1 MTNDTLLESSYA
13 SLFEFAKKIANLQN
27 IFGKIQLYCIMLAKK
42 CKKLYFIYFSKA
54 LPLDPPPAGVNQT
67 KISRVPLYIG
77 SAPIF

>member
-13 SLFEFAKKIANLQN
+13 SLFEFAKANSQHWN

-42 CKKLYFIYFSKA
+42 CKKIIFYVFFKS
-54 LPLDPPPAGVNQT
+54 PSPSPAGVNQT

-77 SAPIF
+77 RAPIF